1 MFTFILEKD
10 KIHML
15 SLLDMYI
22 QMQGPYM
29 GSWPCMY

>member
-1 MFTFILEKD
+1 MFTFILGKD

-15 SLLDMYI
+15 SLLDIHIVMH
-22 QMQGPYM
+22 GPYM